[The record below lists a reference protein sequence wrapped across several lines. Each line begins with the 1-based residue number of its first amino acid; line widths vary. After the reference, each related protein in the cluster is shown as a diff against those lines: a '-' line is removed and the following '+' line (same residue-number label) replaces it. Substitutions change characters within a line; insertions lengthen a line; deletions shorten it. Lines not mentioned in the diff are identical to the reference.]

1 MRVLLPT
8 IIVLIPMIAFAQVKR
23 TNPPTLSPPTGYTH
37 IVEVAGPNRTIYIS
51 GQIAYDKEGKLVGA
65 GDMQAQAEQ
74 VWKMPGGA
82 ILCFWHARIPLGP
95 QSWPQGP
102 DKQDM
107 RALISRSADGEF
119 IALTVQQIGF
129 PAIRGSSK
137 KASDPGK
144 NKHGEQAFRDMIKWV
159 KGGGGIAIT
168 PDGPRG
174 PARRVQPGAIWL
186 ASATGNPIVPFH
198 IEASRFWTVKSWD
211 RHQVPKPGSTV
222 AVAIGEAVDVPS
234 RADETAIEFWRATV
248 EARLVG
254 LEERARQMLQKEGPA
269 SAGPRKAG

>member
-1 MRVLLPT
+1 MKALFRSAAVQGAL
-8 IIVLIPMIAFAQVKR
+8 AFVFAGWLRLCYATLRWTREGQERAQGVW
-23 TNPPTLSPPTGYTH
+23 
-37 IVEVAGPNRTIYIS
+37 AG
-51 GQIAYDKEGKLVGA
+51 G
-65 GDMQAQAEQ
+65 
-74 VWKMPGGA
+74 GGA

-137 KASDPGK
+137 KGSDPGK

-159 KGGGGIAIT
+159 KAGNGIAIT

-174 PARRVQPGAIWL
+174 PAEVMQPGTPTLARVTGAPVLLVGL
-186 ASATGNPIVPFH
+186 ASTPCIRIG
-198 IEASRFWTVKSWD
+198 SWD
-211 RHQVPKPGSTV
+211 RTLIPLPFSRGAMVWDGPVYAGRDDDP
-222 AVAIGEAVDVPS
+222 EAL
-234 RADETAIEFWRATV
+234 TV
-248 EARLVG
+248 EWAARLSAATR
-254 LEERARQMLQKEGPA
+254 RAEALVD
-269 SAGPRKAG
+269 GPRGE

>member
-1 MRVLLPT
+1 MK
-8 IIVLIPMIAFAQVKR
+8 AFFRSAAVQHALAFLFATWLR
-23 TNPPTLSPPTGYTH
+23 LCYATLRWTREGQQQARD
-37 IVEVAGPNRTIYIS
+37 VWAS
-51 GQIAYDKEGKLVGA
+51 G
-65 GDMQAQAEQ
+65 
-74 VWKMPGGA
+74 GGA
-82 ILCFWHARIPLGP
+82 ILCFWHARIPLAP

-137 KASDPGK
+137 KGSAPGK

-174 PARRVQPGAIWL
+174 PAEVMQLGTPTLARVTGAPVIFVGL
-186 ASATGNPIVPFH
+186 ASKPCVRIG
-198 IEASRFWTVKSWD
+198 SWD
-211 RHQVPKPGSTV
+211 RTLIPLPFSKGAMVWDGPHYAGRDDDL
-222 AVAIGEAVDVPS
+222 EALARDW
-234 RADETAIEFWRATV
+234 A
-248 EARLVG
+248 ARLTAVT
-254 LEERARQMLQKEGPA
+254 ERAEALLDGRGGE
-269 SAGPRKAG
+269 

>member
-1 MRVLLPT
+1 MK
-8 IIVLIPMIAFAQVKR
+8 AFFRSAAVQRTLAFIFATWLRFCYATLRWRREGQDKAQGVW
-23 TNPPTLSPPTGYTH
+23 
-37 IVEVAGPNRTIYIS
+37 AGGT
-51 GQIAYDKEGKLVGA
+51 
-65 GDMQAQAEQ
+65 
-74 VWKMPGGA
+74 GA

-137 KASDPGK
+137 KGSDPGK

-159 KGGGGIAIT
+159 KAGNGIAIT

-174 PARRVQPGAIWL
+174 PAEVMQSGTPTLARVTGAPVLLVGL
-186 ASATGNPIVPFH
+186 ASKPCIRIG
-198 IEASRFWTVKSWD
+198 SWD
-211 RHQVPKPGSTV
+211 RTLIPLPFSRGAMVWDGPVYAGREDDL
-222 AVAIGEAVDVPS
+222 EALN
-234 RADETAIEFWRATV
+234 V
-248 EARLVG
+248 EWAARLSAVTR
-254 LEERARQMLQKEGPA
+254 RAEALLDGTGGE
-269 SAGPRKAG
+269 